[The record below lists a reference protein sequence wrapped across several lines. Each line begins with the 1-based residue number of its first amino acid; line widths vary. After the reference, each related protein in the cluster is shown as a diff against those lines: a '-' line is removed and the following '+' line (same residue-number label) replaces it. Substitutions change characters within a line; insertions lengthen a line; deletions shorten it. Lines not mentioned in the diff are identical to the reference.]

1 MFGACDA
8 VRKTQNLILPI
19 MSKQEE
25 IKREY
30 DLYICIKFIR

>member
-25 IKREY
+25 MYKIYSLE
-30 DLYICIKFIR
+30 F